1 MDSSN
6 LPPTTNSLPIENNS
20 TNVIP
25 ITRWLIAIS
34 KDGTL
39 TMHELMSDEIIP
51 ATINFEIARF
61 NSALK
66 ILVDIQDTIPPM
78 TNYLG
83 KIETSCSAYVY
94 ELLVIDL
101 RPKKDRVYMIVS
113 FYSS

>member
-6 LPPTTNSLPIENNS
+6 IPPTTNSLPIENNS

-39 TMHELMSDEIIP
+39 TMHELMTDEIIP
-51 ATINFEIARF
+51 ATIHFEIARF

-66 ILVDIQDTIPPM
+66 ILVDIQDTTPPM

-83 KIETSCSAYVY
+83 KIETSC
-94 ELLVIDL
+94 
-101 RPKKDRVYMIVS
+101 
-113 FYSS
+113 